1 MAETAKIRV
10 NVEVIEL
17 EVNDNGDTIKL
28 PVSDE
33 MFMKRLYDF
42 IDRVSEESKKLD
54 NLDLEDIAGTIEKD
68 IQFHEMMKEQFNI
81 LFGDLA
87 YEKVFG
93 SDIIEVCPI
102 NENLFKNCLKLF
114 SFARTKERE
123 LYPIIFLTSSIESAS
138 VPPETGVANYTFK

>member
-42 IDRVSEESKKLD
+42 VDRVSEESKKLN

-93 SDIIEVCPI
+93 SDIVVGAE
-102 NENLFKNCLKLF
+102 
-114 SFARTKERE
+114 
-123 LYPIIFLTSSIESAS
+123 
-138 VPPETGVANYTFK
+138 

>member
-68 IQFHEMMKEQFNI
+68 IQFHEMIKEQFNI
-81 LFGDLA
+81 LFGDKA

-93 SDIIEVCPI
+93 SDIVVGAEYILEFLEQCMPYIQKYVDKR
-102 NENLFKNCLKLF
+102 EQRL
-114 SFARTKERE
+114 TKYSANRVG
-123 LYPIIFLTSSIESAS
+123 SSL
-138 VPPETGVANYTFK
+138 